1 MLPIG
6 DENPTRLTPIINWSF
21 IAACILIFLWQSS
34 SGSSF
39 FYSTLF
45 TYGLVPQRVLSGEGF
60 YTFLTN
66 MFLHG
71 GWSHL
76 LGNMLFLWIFG
87 DNIEDN
93 IVCRSNSGF
102 KGRLYYVGFYLLCGV
117 AASALWLFT
126 AWGSNIPAV
135 GASGAIAGV
144 LGAYFVFYP
153 TRRIKT
159 LIGFG
164 FFFRVIRVRA
174 YTMIGLWFAY
184 QFLMAFFYPLDAG
197 IAYWAHV
204 GGFIMGIILAFFVR
218 TCPRVVQT
226 YYSPE
231 LDGWR

>member
-6 DENPTRLTPIINWSF
+6 DENPTRLTPFVNWSI
-21 IAACILIFLWQSS
+21 IAACVLVFMWQNS

-45 TYGLVPQRVLSGEGF
+45 TYGLVPERVIFGEGLH
-60 YTFLTN
+60 TFLTN

-93 IVCRSNSGF
+93 IVCRSNS
-102 KGRLYYVGFYLLCGV
+102 KILGRLAFLAFYLVCGL
-117 AASALWLFT
+117 AASTLWFFT
-126 AWGSNIPAV
+126 AMGSPYPAV

-153 TRRIKT
+153 TRRIRT
-159 LIGFG
+159 IVGFG
-164 FFFRVIRVRA
+164 YFWRVVRVRA
-174 YTMIGLWFAY
+174 YAMIGIWFIF
-184 QFLMAFFYPLDAG
+184 QFLMTLSPWDTVV
-197 IAYWAHV
+197 AYWAHI
-204 GGFIMGIILAFFVR
+204 GGFVMGMVLSLLIR
-218 TCPRVVQT
+218 PCSRVVQT
-226 YYSPE
+226 YYSPD
-231 LDGWR
+231 LDNWK